1 MLMRAEI
8 KAAIEAL
15 LFASGERVS
24 GQELAASLD
33 IPSADVK
40 EIISEMMSE
49 YNQASRGIQIIALEE
64 GYILGTKAEYA
75 QIVNRMLKPSG
86 RRLSPAALETMAII
100 AYRQPVSKVE
110 IEQIRGVKTDRVM
123 VTLQEKGLIKELGKK
138 AAPGKPML
146 YGTTHEF
153 LRLFGLSSLDELPA
167 IENEEDV

>member
-24 GQELAASLD
+24 SQELAASLD